1 MNATLSGHKEMR
13 FRRPAPLPSDK
24 ELGMREVKKA
34 GFALCLGL
42 MVFIFTGFG
51 PKRNTTI
58 ASGGETDAMARHIAL
73 LKSGRPQQKAA
84 AAYWLGQQR
93 SAAAGAVDRL
103 LEFLGD
109 ATEVDAKQYRQHPL
123 EKMTLGEEVAAALVN
138 IGHPSIE
145 PLIRVLKTSPQA
157 EARKNAAW
165 ALGALHDTGATSS
178 EI

>member
-1 MNATLSGHKEMR
+1 MC
-13 FRRPAPLPSDK
+13 
-24 ELGMREVKKA
+24 ELEKA
-34 GFALCLGL
+34 GFALCVGICLL
-42 MVFIFTGFG
+42 VLTGFG
-51 PKRNTTI
+51 PKRGTTV
-58 ASGGETDAMARHIAL
+58 SGGGETDAFARHVAVL
-73 LKSGRPQQKAA
+73 RSGKPQQKAA
-84 AAYWLGQQR
+84 AAYWLGQQH
-93 SAAAGAVDRL
+93 SAAAGAVDSL

-109 ATEVDAKQYRQHPL
+109 STEVDAKQYRQRPL

-145 PLIRVLKTSPQA
+145 PLIRVLKNSPQA